1 LPANVKG
8 KAPFWGFILRLFC
21 ATIPLLRE
29 NPPLRDR
36 VRAAYD
42 NNQQHRAHEVVNYVK
57 KPELLAPAGNMEKLK
72 VAIRYGADAVYLGG
86 KAFGLRNMADNFTLD
101 ELREAVDYAHAA
113 GVKVYLTLNAFPG
126 NDDIAA
132 LEEHLREIADIEL
145 DAYIAADP
153 GVIALIREISPER
166 EIHLS
171 TQANTTNWRSARF
184 WQSQG
189 VKRVNLA
196 REMSL
201 PEIRETARKCDMELE
216 AFVHGAM
223 CISYSGR
230 CLLSS
235 AMTGRDA
242 NKGECTQ
249 PCRWNYAIVEES
261 RPGEYFPIE
270 ENDGGS
276 FIFNSK
282 DLCLIEHLPDLVQS
296 GVSSLKIEG
305 RMKGIYYAASVIRIY
320 RAALDSYCEDPAGYR
335 LKPEWLEE
343 LAKVSHRGYTTGF
356 LLGKPR
362 DLDHE
367 YLSSYVRNFEFVA
380 IVEEE
385 AAKGATRVAVRNRMQ
400 LGDQL
405 ELIGQGSSFS
415 SFTLT
420 QMANEYGEPIQF
432 ANPNQRVILT
442 GLPGAGRFDL
452 IRREKKAPAAPLVS
466 LRAAS

>member
-1 LPANVKG
+1 M
-8 KAPFWGFILRLFC
+8 
-21 ATIPLLRE
+21 
-29 NPPLRDR
+29 
-36 VRAAYD
+36 
-42 NNQQHRAHEVVNYVK
+42 K

-86 KAFGLRNMADNFTLD
+86 KAFGLRNLAGNFTLE
-101 ELREAVDYAHAA
+101 ELKEAVSYAHRH

-126 NDDIAA
+126 NDGIAQ
-132 LEEHLREIADIEL
+132 LEQYLRQIAPIDL

-153 GVIALIREISPER
+153 GVIDLIRELSPER

-196 REMSL
+196 REMPL
-201 PEIRETARKCDMELE
+201 TEIRETAQKCDLELE

-230 CLLSS
+230 CLISS
-235 AMTGRDA
+235 ALTGRDA

-261 RPGEYFPIE
+261 RPGEYFPVQE
-270 ENDGGS
+270 DDGGS
-276 FIFNSK
+276 YIFNSK
-282 DLCLIEHLPDLVQS
+282 DLCLIEQLPELVQS
-296 GVSSLKIEG
+296 GVASLKIEG
-305 RMKGIYYAASVIRIY
+305 RMKGIYYAASVIRVY
-320 RAALDSYCEDPAGYR
+320 RAALDSYWEDPQGYR

-343 LAKVSHRGYTTGF
+343 LSKVSHRGYTTGF
-356 LLGKPR
+356 LLGKPQ
-362 DLDHE
+362 DVDHE
-367 YLSSYVRNFEFVA
+367 YWSSYVRTFEFVA
-380 IVEEE
+380 LVEGE
-385 AAKGATRVAVRNRMQ
+385 AACGGVMVGVRNRLQ
-400 LGDQL
+400 LGDRL

-420 QMANEYGEPIQF
+420 GMQDEYGVPIQV
-432 ANPNQRVILT
+432 AHPNQRVILN
-442 GLPGAGRFDL
+442 GLPGAGRYDL
-452 IRREKKAPAAPLVS
+452 IRREKAAQAVPS
-466 LRAAS
+466 

>member
-1 LPANVKG
+1 
-8 KAPFWGFILRLFC
+8 
-21 ATIPLLRE
+21 
-29 NPPLRDR
+29 
-36 VRAAYD
+36 
-42 NNQQHRAHEVVNYVK
+42 
-57 KPELLAPAGNMEKLK
+57 MEKLK

-86 KAFGLRNMADNFTLD
+86 KAFGLRNLADNFTVE
-101 ELREAVDYAHAA
+101 ELREAVDYAHRH

-126 NDDIAA
+126 NDGIASLDA
-132 LEEHLREIADIEL
+132 YLREIADIDL

-153 GVIALIREISPER
+153 GVIDLIRELSPGR

-171 TQANTTNWRSARF
+171 TQANTTNWRSVKF
-184 WQSQG
+184 WQAQG

-196 REMSL
+196 REMPL
-201 PEIRETARKCDMELE
+201 TEIRETAQRCELELE

-230 CLLSS
+230 CLISS

-261 RPGEYFPIE
+261 RPGEYFPIQE
-270 ENDGGS
+270 DDGGS
-276 FIFNSK
+276 YIFNSK
-282 DLCLIEHLPDLVQS
+282 DLCLIEQLPELVQS
-296 GVSSLKIEG
+296 GVNSLKIEG

-320 RAALDSYCEDPAGYR
+320 RAALDSYWEDPAGYI

-343 LAKVSHRGYTTGF
+343 LSKVSHRGYTTGF

-367 YLSSYVRNFEFVA
+367 YWSDYVRTFEFVA
-380 IVEEE
+380 LVEGET
-385 AAKGATRVAVRNRMQ
+385 ASGATLLGVRNRMQ
-400 LGDQL
+400 LGDRL

-420 QMANEYGEPIQF
+420 QMEDENGMPLQVAH
-432 ANPNQRVILT
+432 PNSKVVLT
-442 GLPGAGRFDL
+442 GLQGAGRYDL
-452 IRREKKAPAAPLVS
+452 IRREKAAQVVS
-466 LRAAS
+466 

>member
-1 LPANVKG
+1 
-8 KAPFWGFILRLFC
+8 
-21 ATIPLLRE
+21 
-29 NPPLRDR
+29 
-36 VRAAYD
+36 
-42 NNQQHRAHEVVNYVK
+42 VNYVK

-86 KAFGLRNMADNFTLD
+86 KAFGLRNLADNFTVD
-101 ELREAVDYAHAA
+101 ELREAVDYAHRH

-126 NDDIAA
+126 NDGIAS
-132 LEEHLREIADIEL
+132 LDGYLREIADIDL

-153 GVIALIREISPER
+153 GVIDLIRELSPGR
-166 EIHLS
+166 DIHLS
-171 TQANTTNWRSARF
+171 TQANTTNWRSVKF
-184 WQSQG
+184 WQAQG

-196 REMSL
+196 REMPL
-201 PEIRETARKCDMELE
+201 TEIRETSQRCDLELE

-230 CLLSS
+230 CLISS

-261 RPGEYFPIE
+261 RPGEYFPIQE
-270 ENDGGS
+270 DDGGS
-276 FIFNSK
+276 YIFNSK
-282 DLCLIEHLPDLVQS
+282 DLCLIEQLPELVQS
-296 GVSSLKIEG
+296 GVNSLKIEG

-320 RAALDSYCEDPAGYR
+320 RAALDSYWEDPAGYT

-343 LAKVSHRGYTTGF
+343 LSKVSHRGYTTGF

-367 YLSSYVRNFEFVA
+367 YWSDYVRTFEFVA
-380 IVEEE
+380 LVEGET
-385 AAKGATRVAVRNRMQ
+385 ASGATLLGVRNRMQ
-400 LGDQL
+400 LGDRL

-420 QMANEYGEPIQF
+420 HMEDGNGMPLQVAH
-432 ANPNQRVILT
+432 PNSKVVLT
-442 GLPGAGRFDL
+442 GLDGAGRYDL
-452 IRREKKAPAAPLVS
+452 IRREKAAQV
-466 LRAAS
+466 AS

>member
-1 LPANVKG
+1 M
-8 KAPFWGFILRLFC
+8 
-21 ATIPLLRE
+21 
-29 NPPLRDR
+29 
-36 VRAAYD
+36 
-42 NNQQHRAHEVVNYVK
+42 K

-86 KAFGLRNMADNFTLD
+86 KAFGLRNLADNFTLE
-101 ELREAVDYAHAA
+101 ELREAVDYAHER
-113 GVKVYLTLNAFPG
+113 GVKVYLTLNSFPG
-126 NDDIAA
+126 NDDITQ
-132 LEEHLREIADIEL
+132 LERYLRDIAQIKL

-153 GVIALIREISPER
+153 GVIALIQELSPER

-201 PEIRETARKCDMELE
+201 AEIGETAQKCDLELE

-249 PCRWNYAIVEES
+249 PCRWNYAIVEQS
-261 RPGEYFPIE
+261 RPGEYFPIQE
-270 ENDGGS
+270 DDGGS

-282 DLCLIEHLPDLVQS
+282 DLCLIEHLPDLVRS

-320 RAALDSYCEDPAGYR
+320 REALDSYWEDPAG
-335 LKPEWLEE
+335 
-343 LAKVSHRGYTTGF
+343 
-356 LLGKPR
+356 
-362 DLDHE
+362 
-367 YLSSYVRNFEFVA
+367 
-380 IVEEE
+380 
-385 AAKGATRVAVRNRMQ
+385 
-400 LGDQL
+400 
-405 ELIGQGSSFS
+405 
-415 SFTLT
+415 
-420 QMANEYGEPIQF
+420 
-432 ANPNQRVILT
+432 
-442 GLPGAGRFDL
+442 
-452 IRREKKAPAAPLVS
+452 
-466 LRAAS
+466 

>member
-1 LPANVKG
+1 MTGIGRATGTG
-8 KAPFWGFILRLFC
+8 KDAQ
-21 ATIPLLRE
+21 AAS
-29 NPPLRDR
+29 
-36 VRAAYD
+36 RA
-42 NNQQHRAHEVVNYVK
+42 

-86 KAFGLRNMADNFTLD
+86 KAFGLRNLAGNFTGE
-101 ELREAVDYAHAA
+101 ELSHAVDYAHRR
-113 GVKVYLTLNAFPG
+113 GVKVYLTVNAFPD
-126 NDDIAA
+126 NSDLVR
-132 LEEHLREIADIEL
+132 LERYLDEIAEIPF
-145 DAYIAADP
+145 DAFIAADP
-153 GVIALIREISPER
+153 GVIDLMAGRYPER

-201 PEIRETARKCDMELE
+201 EHIGETAENCDLELE
-216 AFVHGAM
+216 VFVHGAM

-261 RPGEYFPIE
+261 RPGEYFPIHE
-270 ENDGGS
+270 DDSGT

-282 DLCLIEHLPDLVQS
+282 DLCLIEHLPALVES
-296 GVSSLKIEG
+296 GVHSLKIEG

-320 RAALDSYCEDPAGYR
+320 REALDSYWDDPGRYR

-343 LAKVSHRGYTTGF
+343 LSKVSHRGYTTGF
-356 LLGKPR
+356 LLGRPR
-362 DLDHE
+362 DVDHE

-380 IVEEE
+380 MVEGE
-385 AAKGATRVAVRNRMQ
+385 APCGGALVGVRNRLQ
-400 LGDQL
+400 VGDVL
-405 ELIGQGSSFS
+405 ELIGEGSSFTR
-415 SFTLT
+415 FTLEGM
-420 QMANEYGEPIQF
+420 QDEDGLPLQVAH
-432 ANPNQRVILT
+432 PNQRVV
-442 GLPGAGRFDL
+442 LPGLASACEFDL
-452 IRREKKAPAAPLVS
+452 IRREKPAAAGSNP
-466 LRAAS
+466 

>member
-1 LPANVKG
+1 M
-8 KAPFWGFILRLFC
+8 
-21 ATIPLLRE
+21 
-29 NPPLRDR
+29 
-36 VRAAYD
+36 
-42 NNQQHRAHEVVNYVK
+42 K

-86 KAFGLRNMADNFTLD
+86 KAFGLRNLADNFTLAG
-101 ELREAVDYAHAA
+101 LTEAVAYAHRH
-113 GVKVYLTLNAFPG
+113 GVKVYLTLNAFPDNG
-126 NDDIAA
+126 DIRA
-132 LEEHLREIADIEL
+132 LEGYLGEIADIAF

-153 GVIALIREISPER
+153 GVIALIRELYPQR

-189 VKRVNLA
+189 VSRVNLA

-201 PEIRETARKCDMELE
+201 EDIRETAAKCDLELE

-261 RPGEYFPIE
+261 RPGEYFPIQE
-270 ENDGGS
+270 DDGGS

-282 DLCLIEHLPDLVQS
+282 DLCLIEHLPELVQG
-296 GVSSLKIEG
+296 GVASLKIEG

-320 RAALDSYCEDPAGYR
+320 RAALDSYCEDPGAYR
-335 LKPEWLEE
+335 LRPEWLEE
-343 LAKVSHRGYTTGF
+343 LSKVSHRGYTTGF

-380 IVEEE
+380 IVEGD
-385 AAKGATRVAVRNRMQ
+385 AAGGGTLVAVRNRLQ
-400 LGDQL
+400 LGDTV

-420 QMANEYGEPIQF
+420 GMQNEDGLPVQV
-432 ANPNQRVILT
+432 AHPNQRVVLT
-442 GLPGAGRFDL
+442 GLSGAGQFDL
-452 IRREKKAPAAPLVS
+452 IRREKKAKVA
-466 LRAAS
+466 

>member
-1 LPANVKG
+1 M
-8 KAPFWGFILRLFC
+8 
-21 ATIPLLRE
+21 
-29 NPPLRDR
+29 
-36 VRAAYD
+36 
-42 NNQQHRAHEVVNYVK
+42 K

-86 KAFGLRNMADNFTLD
+86 KAFGLRNLAGNFTLE
-101 ELREAVDYAHAA
+101 ELSEAVEYAHRH
-113 GVKVYLTLNAFPG
+113 GVKVYLTLNAFPD
-126 NDDIAA
+126 NKDIGA
-132 LEEHLREIADIEL
+132 LEQYLSQIAHIEF

-153 GVIALIREISPER
+153 GVIALIRELYPER

-184 WQSQG
+184 WHSQG

-201 PEIRETARKCDMELE
+201 DDIRETAENCDIELE

-261 RPGEYFPIE
+261 RPGEYFPIQE
-270 ENDGGS
+270 DDGGS

-282 DLCLIEHLPDLVQS
+282 DLCLIEHLPELVQC
-296 GVSSLKIEG
+296 GVGSLKIEG

-320 RAALDSYCEDPAGYR
+320 RAALDSYCADPEAYS

-343 LAKVSHRGYTTGF
+343 LSKVSHRGYTTGF

-362 DLDHE
+362 DVDHE

-380 IVEEE
+380 IVEGE
-385 AAKGATRVAVRNRMQ
+385 ACCGGTLVAVRNRMQ
-400 LGDQL
+400 LGDTL
-405 ELIGQGSSFS
+405 ELIGQGSSFV

-420 QMANEYGEPIQF
+420 SMRSEDGLPLQVAH
-432 ANPNQRVILT
+432 PNQRVVLS
-442 GLPGAGRFDL
+442 GLSGAGEFDL
-452 IRREKKAPAAPLVS
+452 IRREKEVKVVV
-466 LRAAS
+466 

>member
-1 LPANVKG
+1 
-8 KAPFWGFILRLFC
+8 
-21 ATIPLLRE
+21 
-29 NPPLRDR
+29 
-36 VRAAYD
+36 
-42 NNQQHRAHEVVNYVK
+42 
-57 KPELLAPAGNMEKLK
+57 MEKLK
-72 VAIRYGADAVYLGG
+72 VAVRYGADAVYLGG
-86 KAFGLRNMADNFTLD
+86 KAFGLRNQADNFTLP
-101 ELREAVDYAHAA
+101 ELSEAVAYAHEH
-113 GVKVYLTLNAFPG
+113 GVRVYLTVNTFPDNAEI
-126 NDDIAA
+126 DA
-132 LEEHLREIADIEL
+132 LETYLAEIADIPF

-153 GVIALIREISPER
+153 GVVGLIRELYPEL

-201 PEIRETARKCDMELE
+201 DDIRKTAEKCDIELE

-230 CLLSS
+230 CLISS

-261 RPGEYFPIE
+261 RPGEYFPILE
-270 ENDGGS
+270 DDSGS

-282 DLCLIEHLPDLVQS
+282 DLCLIEHLPELVAS
-296 GVSSLKIEG
+296 GVGSLKIEG
-305 RMKGIYYAASVIRIY
+305 RMKGIYYAASVIRVY
-320 RAALDSYCEDPAGYR
+320 RAALDSYWQDPQGYA
-335 LKPEWLEE
+335 LKAEWLEE

-362 DLDHE
+362 DVDHE

-380 IVEEE
+380 IVEGE
-385 AAKGATRVAVRNRMQ
+385 APDGGTLVGVRNRLR
-400 LGDQL
+400 LGDTL
-405 ELIGQGSSFS
+405 ELIGQGASFS
-415 SFTLT
+415 GFTLT
-420 QMANEYGEPIQF
+420 EMKNELGVPMQV
-432 ANPNQRVILT
+432 ANPNQRVVLS
-442 GLPGAGRFDL
+442 GLADAKRFDL
-452 IRREKKAPAAPLVS
+452 IRREKPA
-466 LRAAS
+466 RGAA

>member
-1 LPANVKG
+1 M
-8 KAPFWGFILRLFC
+8 
-21 ATIPLLRE
+21 
-29 NPPLRDR
+29 
-36 VRAAYD
+36 
-42 NNQQHRAHEVVNYVK
+42 NYVK

-86 KAFGLRNMADNFTLD
+86 KAFGLRNLADNFTVD
-101 ELREAVDYAHAA
+101 ELREAVDYAHRH

-126 NDDIAA
+126 NDGIAS
-132 LEEHLREIADIEL
+132 LDGYLREIADIDL

-153 GVIALIREISPER
+153 GVIDLIRELSPGR
-166 EIHLS
+166 DIHLS
-171 TQANTTNWRSARF
+171 TQANTTNWRSVKF
-184 WQSQG
+184 WQAQG

-196 REMSL
+196 REMPL
-201 PEIRETARKCDMELE
+201 TEIRETSQRCDLELE

-230 CLLSS
+230 CLISS

-261 RPGEYFPIE
+261 RPGEYFPIQE
-270 ENDGGS
+270 DDGGS
-276 FIFNSK
+276 YIFNSK
-282 DLCLIEHLPDLVQS
+282 DLCLIEQLPELVQS
-296 GVSSLKIEG
+296 GVNSLKIEG

-320 RAALDSYCEDPAGYR
+320 RAALDSYWEDPAGYT

-343 LAKVSHRGYTTGF
+343 LSKVSHRGYTTGF

-367 YLSSYVRNFEFVA
+367 YWSDYVRTFEFVA
-380 IVEEE
+380 LVEGET
-385 AAKGATRVAVRNRMQ
+385 ASGATLLGVRNRMQ
-400 LGDQL
+400 LGDRL

-420 QMANEYGEPIQF
+420 HMEDGNGMPLQVAH
-432 ANPNQRVILT
+432 PNSKVVLT
-442 GLPGAGRFDL
+442 GLDGAGRYDL
-452 IRREKKAPAAPLVS
+452 IRREKAAQV
-466 LRAAS
+466 AS

>member
-1 LPANVKG
+1 MTDDEQGAVGRDLALRIDEVRQAVPAPAG
-8 KAPFWGFILRLFC
+8 PAG
-21 ATIPLLRE
+21 
-29 NPPLRDR
+29 
-36 VRAAYD
+36 
-42 NNQQHRAHEVVNYVK
+42 

-86 KAFGLRNMADNFTLD
+86 KAFGLRNLAGNFTLA
-101 ELREAVDYAHAA
+101 ELAQAVEYAHRH
-113 GVKVYLTLNAFPG
+113 GVKVYLTLNAFPD
-126 NDDIAA
+126 NADLRA
-132 LEEHLREIADIEL
+132 LERYLAEIAGIPF

-153 GVIALIREISPER
+153 GVIALIRESCPER
-166 EIHLS
+166 DIHLS

-201 PEIRETARKCDMELE
+201 QDIGETAKRCDIELE

-261 RPGEYFPIE
+261 RPGEYFPIQE
-270 ENDGGS
+270 DDGGS

-282 DLCLIEHLPDLVQS
+282 DLCLIEQLPELVRS
-296 GVSSLKIEG
+296 GVGSLKIEG
-305 RMKGIYYAASVIRIY
+305 RMKGIFYAASVIRIY
-320 RAALDSYCEDPAGYR
+320 RAALDSYWDDPEGYR
-335 LKPEWLEE
+335 LRPEWLEE
-343 LAKVSHRGYTTGF
+343 LSKVSHRGYTTGF

-380 IVEEE
+380 IVEGE
-385 AAKGATRVAVRNRMQ
+385 ASGGGTLVAVRNRLQ
-400 LGDQL
+400 VGDAL
-405 ELIGQGSSFS
+405 ELIGQGSSFH

-420 QMANEYGEPIQF
+420 GMQDENGLPVQA
-432 ANPNQRVILT
+432 AHPNQRVVLQ
-442 GLPGAGRFDL
+442 GLPGAGEFDL
-452 IRREKKAPAAPLVS
+452 IRREKAAKRGGQV
-466 LRAAS
+466 

>member
-1 LPANVKG
+1 MTIEELQ
-8 KAPFWGFILRLFC
+8 KAGSSR
-21 ATIPLLRE
+21 
-29 NPPLRDR
+29 
-36 VRAAYD
+36 RAGPGA
-42 NNQQHRAHEVVNYVK
+42 

-86 KAFGLRNMADNFTLD
+86 KAFGLRNLAGNFTLE
-101 ELREAVDYAHAA
+101 ELAQGVDYAHRH
-113 GVKVYLTLNAFPG
+113 GVKVYLTLNAFPD
-126 NDDIAA
+126 NADLLA
-132 LEEHLREIADIEL
+132 LERYLREIAEIPF

-153 GVIALIREISPER
+153 GVIALIRESAPER

-171 TQANTTNWRSARF
+171 TQANTTNWRSASF
-184 WQSQG
+184 WQAQG

-201 PEIRETARKCDMELE
+201 EDIRETAGRCELELE

-261 RPGEYFPIE
+261 RPGEYFPIQE
-270 ENDGGS
+270 DDGGS

-282 DLCLIEHLPDLVQS
+282 DLCLIEHLPDLVRS
-296 GVSSLKIEG
+296 GVGSLKIEG

-320 RAALDSYCEDPAGYR
+320 REALDSYWEN
-335 LKPEWLEE
+335 PESYQMRPQWLEE
-343 LAKVSHRGYTTGF
+343 LSKVSHRGYTTGF

-380 IVEEE
+380 IVEGK
-385 AAKGATRVAVRNRMQ
+385 APCGGTLVAVRNRLQ
-400 LGDQL
+400 VGDSL
-405 ELIGQGSSFS
+405 ELIGQGSRFT
-415 SFTLT
+415 SFTLSEMRDEKGLAVQT
-420 QMANEYGEPIQF
+420 AH
-432 ANPNQRVILT
+432 PNQRVVLGGLT
-442 GLPGAGRFDL
+442 DVGEFDL
-452 IRREKKAPAAPLVS
+452 IRREKPAKGADPV
-466 LRAAS
+466 

>member
-1 LPANVKG
+1 M
-8 KAPFWGFILRLFC
+8 
-21 ATIPLLRE
+21 TIDEARQAGPVPVGPRG
-29 NPPLRDR
+29 
-36 VRAAYD
+36 
-42 NNQQHRAHEVVNYVK
+42 

-86 KAFGLRNMADNFTLD
+86 KAFGLRNLAGNFTIA
-101 ELREAVDYAHAA
+101 ELAQGVEYAHRH
-113 GVKVYLTLNAFPG
+113 GVKVYLTLNAFPD
-126 NDDIAA
+126 NADLLA
-132 LEEHLREIADIEL
+132 LEKYLGEIAGIPI

-153 GVIALIREISPER
+153 GVIALIRDNCPER

-201 PEIRETARKCDMELE
+201 EDIRETARRCDMELE

-261 RPGEYFPIE
+261 RPGEYFPIQE
-270 ENDGGS
+270 DDGGS

-282 DLCLIEHLPDLVQS
+282 DLCLIEQLPDLVRS
-296 GVSSLKIEG
+296 GVGSLKIEG

-320 RAALDSYCEDPAGYR
+320 REALDSYWEDPGGYR
-335 LKPEWLEE
+335 LRPEWLEE
-343 LAKVSHRGYTTGF
+343 LSKVSHRGYTTGF

-380 IVEEE
+380 IVEGEVPQ
-385 AAKGATRVAVRNRMQ
+385 GGTLVAVRNRLQ
-400 LGDQL
+400 LGDDL
-405 ELIGQGSSFS
+405 ELIGQGSSFTR
-415 SFTLT
+415 FTLT
-420 QMANEYGEPIQF
+420 RIQDENGLPLQV
-432 ANPNQRVILT
+432 AHPNQRVVLSGLT
-442 GLPGAGRFDL
+442 AAGEFDL
-452 IRREKKAPAAPLVS
+452 IRREKPAK
-466 LRAAS
+466 RAG

>member
-1 LPANVKG
+1 MDAASGISTSNSELWTASHRSG
-8 KAPFWGFILRLFC
+8 SCKA
-21 ATIPLLRE
+21 
-29 NPPLRDR
+29 
-36 VRAAYD
+36 Y
-42 NNQQHRAHEVVNYVK
+42 EVENYVK

-86 KAFGLRNMADNFTLD
+86 KAFGLRNLADNFTLD
-101 ELREAVDYAHAA
+101 ELREAVDYAHER
-113 GVKVYLTLNAFPG
+113 GVKVYLTLNSFPG
-126 NDDIAA
+126 NDGITA
-132 LEEHLREIADIEL
+132 LEGFLREIAGIGL

-153 GVIALIREISPER
+153 GVVALIREVSPER

-201 PEIRETARKCDMELE
+201 AEIRETALHCDMELE
-216 AFVHGAM
+216 TFVHGAM

-261 RPGEYFPIE
+261 RPGEYFPIQE
-270 ENDGGS
+270 GDGGS

-282 DLCLIEHLPDLVQS
+282 DLCLIEHLPELVQC

-343 LAKVSHRGYTTGF
+343 LSKVSHRGYTTGF
-356 LLGKPR
+356 ALGKPR
-362 DLDHE
+362 ELDHE
-367 YLSSYVRNFEFVA
+367 YWSSYVRNFEFVA
-380 IVEEE
+380 VVEGE
-385 AAKGATRVAVRNRMQ
+385 AGSGGTQVTVRNRLQ
-400 LGDQL
+400 LGDRL
-405 ELIGQGSSFS
+405 ELIGEGSSFS
-415 SFTLT
+415 TFTLT
-420 QMANEYGEPIQF
+420 RMENESGEPVQV
-432 ANPNQRVILT
+432 ANPNQRVVLS
-442 GLPGAGRFDL
+442 GLAGAGRFDL
-452 IRREKKAPAAPLVS
+452 IRREKREQAEAGS
-466 LRAAS
+466 LRSQSKGETQPQPEP

>member
-1 LPANVKG
+1 
-8 KAPFWGFILRLFC
+8 
-21 ATIPLLRE
+21 
-29 NPPLRDR
+29 
-36 VRAAYD
+36 
-42 NNQQHRAHEVVNYVK
+42 VNYVK

-86 KAFGLRNMADNFTLD
+86 KAFGLRNLADNFTVE
-101 ELREAVDYAHAA
+101 ELREAVDYAHRHQ
-113 GVKVYLTLNAFPG
+113 VKVYLTLNAFPG
-126 NDDIAA
+126 NDGIAS
-132 LEEHLREIADIEL
+132 LDSYLREISGIDL

-153 GVIALIREISPER
+153 GVIDLIRELAPGR

-171 TQANTTNWRSARF
+171 TQANTTNWRSVKF
-184 WQSQG
+184 WQAQG

-196 REMSL
+196 REMPL
-201 PEIRETARKCDMELE
+201 TEIRETAQKCELELE

-230 CLLSS
+230 CLISS

-261 RPGEYFPIE
+261 RPGEYFPIQE
-270 ENDGGS
+270 DDGGS
-276 FIFNSK
+276 YIFNSK
-282 DLCLIEHLPDLVQS
+282 DLCLIEQLPELVQS
-296 GVSSLKIEG
+296 GVHSLKIEG

-320 RAALDSYCEDPAGYR
+320 RAALDSYWENPAGYT

-343 LAKVSHRGYTTGF
+343 LSKVSHRGYTTGF

-367 YLSSYVRNFEFVA
+367 YWSDYVRTFEFVA
-380 IVEEE
+380 LVEGETSS
-385 AAKGATRVAVRNRMQ
+385 GATLLGVRNRMQ
-400 LGDQL
+400 LGDRL

-420 QMANEYGEPIQF
+420 QMEDENGVPLKVAH
-432 ANPNQRVILT
+432 PNSKVVLT
-442 GLPGAGRFDL
+442 GLVGAGRYDL
-452 IRREKKAPAAPLVS
+452 IRREKAAQVVS
-466 LRAAS
+466 

>member
-1 LPANVKG
+1 M
-8 KAPFWGFILRLFC
+8 
-21 ATIPLLRE
+21 
-29 NPPLRDR
+29 
-36 VRAAYD
+36 
-42 NNQQHRAHEVVNYVK
+42 K

-86 KAFGLRNMADNFTLD
+86 KAFGLRNLAGNFTTA
-101 ELREAVDYAHAA
+101 ELREAVDYAHRH

-126 NDDIAA
+126 NDGIAE
-132 LEEHLREIADIEL
+132 LERYLREIADIKL

-153 GVIALIREISPER
+153 GVIDLIRELSPER

-196 REMSL
+196 REMPLS
-201 PEIRETARKCDMELE
+201 EIRETAQRCELELE

-230 CLLSS
+230 CLISS

-261 RPGEYFPIE
+261 RPGEYFPIQE
-270 ENDGGS
+270 DDEGS
-276 FIFNSK
+276 YIFNSK
-282 DLCLIEHLPDLVQS
+282 DLCLIEQLPELVQS
-296 GVSSLKIEG
+296 GVNSLKIEG
-305 RMKGIYYAASVIRIY
+305 RMKGIYYTASVTRIY
-320 RAALDSYCEDPAGYR
+320 RAALDSYWEDPEGYL

-343 LAKVSHRGYTTGF
+343 LSKVSHRGYTTGF

-362 DLDHE
+362 DVDHE
-367 YLSSYVRNFEFVA
+367 YWSSYVRSFEFVA
-380 IVEEE
+380 LVEGE
-385 AAKGATRVAVRNRMQ
+385 ARPGATLVGVRNRMQ
-400 LGDQL
+400 LGDRL

-420 QMANEYGEPIQF
+420 QMEDENGVPLQVAH
-432 ANPNQRVILT
+432 PNQRIVLT
-442 GLPGAGRFDL
+442 GLPDAGQFDL
-452 IRREKKAPAAPLVS
+452 IRREKAAQV
-466 LRAAS
+466 AS

>member
-1 LPANVKG
+1 MESGITGCKSELGNGASGSKRQ
-8 KAPFWGFILRLFC
+8 A
-21 ATIPLLRE
+21 
-29 NPPLRDR
+29 
-36 VRAAYD
+36 
-42 NNQQHRAHEVVNYVK
+42 K

-86 KAFGLRNMADNFTLD
+86 KAFGLRNMADNFTLP
-101 ELREAVDYAHAA
+101 ELSEAVDYAHRQ
-113 GVKVYLTLNAFPG
+113 GVKVYLTLNSFPDNG
-126 NDDIAA
+126 EIEA
-132 LEEHLREIADIEL
+132 LTDYLGELADIPF

-153 GVIALIREISPER
+153 GVVALIGEISPQR

-171 TQANTTNWRSARF
+171 TQANTTNWRSASF
-184 WQSQG
+184 WHARG

-201 PEIRETARKCDMELE
+201 EDIRQTADRCGIELE

-230 CLLSS
+230 CLISS

-261 RPGEYFPIE
+261 RPGEYFPVLE
-270 ENDGGS
+270 DESGS

-296 GVSSLKIEG
+296 GIDSLKIEG
-305 RMKGIYYAASVIRIY
+305 RMKGIYYAASVIRVY
-320 RAALDSYCEDPAGYR
+320 RAALDSYWQDPAGYA

-343 LAKVSHRGYTTGF
+343 LSKVSHRGYTTGF
-356 LLGKPR
+356 LFGKPR

-380 IVEEE
+380 IVEGE
-385 AAKGATRVAVRNRMQ
+385 APGGGTLVAVRNRLQ
-400 LGDQL
+400 LGDTL
-405 ELIGQGSSFS
+405 ELIGQGVEFS
-415 SFTLT
+415 RFTLT
-420 QMANEYGEPIQF
+420 RMLNEAGLPLQV
-432 ANPNQRVILT
+432 AHPNQMVV
-442 GLPGAGRFDL
+442 LPELGGAGRFDL
-452 IRREKKAPAAPLVS
+452 IRREKAAQV
-466 LRAAS
+466 AS

>member
-1 LPANVKG
+1 
-8 KAPFWGFILRLFC
+8 
-21 ATIPLLRE
+21 
-29 NPPLRDR
+29 
-36 VRAAYD
+36 
-42 NNQQHRAHEVVNYVK
+42 VK

-86 KAFGLRNMADNFTLD
+86 KAFGLRNMADNFTQE
-101 ELREAVDYAHAA
+101 ELLAAVDYAHGH
-113 GVKVYLTLNAFPG
+113 GVKVYLTLNSYPG
-126 NDDIAA
+126 NDGIAQ
-132 LEEHLREIADIEL
+132 LELFLREIAGINL

-153 GVIALIREISPER
+153 GVIDLIREISPGR
-166 EIHLS
+166 DIHLS

-184 WQSQG
+184 WQNQG
-189 VKRVNLA
+189 ITRVNLA
-196 REMSL
+196 REMPLS
-201 PEIRETARKCDMELE
+201 EICQTAQRCELELE

-261 RPGEYFPIE
+261 RPGEYFPIQE
-270 ENDGGS
+270 DDEGS
-276 FIFNSK
+276 YIFNSK
-282 DLCLIEHLPDLVQS
+282 DLCLLEQIPELVQS
-296 GVSSLKIEG
+296 GVASLKIEG
-305 RMKGIYYAASVIRIY
+305 RMKGIYYAASVIRVY
-320 RAALDSYCEDPAGYR
+320 RAALDSYCQDPGNYT

-343 LAKVSHRGYTTGF
+343 LSKVSHRGYTTGF

-367 YLSSYVRNFEFVA
+367 YWSSYVRNFEFVA
-380 IVEEE
+380 LVEGE
-385 AAKGATRVAVRNRMQ
+385 AASGGTLVGVRNRMQ
-400 LGDQL
+400 LGDRL

-415 SFTLT
+415 GFTLARMEDENGIPL
-420 QMANEYGEPIQF
+420 QVAH
-432 ANPNQRVILT
+432 PNQRVVLP

-452 IRREKKAPAAPLVS
+452 IRREKAAQV
-466 LRAAS
+466 AS

>member
-1 LPANVKG
+1 
-8 KAPFWGFILRLFC
+8 
-21 ATIPLLRE
+21 
-29 NPPLRDR
+29 
-36 VRAAYD
+36 
-42 NNQQHRAHEVVNYVK
+42 
-57 KPELLAPAGNMEKLK
+57 MEKLK

-86 KAFGLRNMADNFTLD
+86 KAFGLRNLAGNFTLD
-101 ELREAVDYAHAA
+101 ELVQAVAYAHEH
-113 GVKVYLTLNAFPG
+113 GVKVYLTLNAFPD
-126 NDDIAA
+126 NDDLGA
-132 LEEHLREIADIEL
+132 LESYLRDIASIAF

-153 GVIALIREISPER
+153 GVIALIREIYPER

-171 TQANTTNWRSARF
+171 TQANTTNWRSACF

-201 PEIRETARKCDMELE
+201 GDIAETASRCDLELE

-261 RPGEYFPIE
+261 RPGEYFPIQE
-270 ENDGGS
+270 DEGGS

-282 DLCLIEHLPDLVQS
+282 DLCLIEHLPALIQS
-296 GVSSLKIEG
+296 GVGSLKIEG

-320 RAALDSYCEDPAGYR
+320 RAALDSYWEDPAAYR
-335 LKPEWLEE
+335 VRPEWLEE
-343 LAKVSHRGYTTGF
+343 LSKVSHRGYTTGF

-362 DLDHE
+362 DVDHE

-380 IVEEE
+380 IVEGE
-385 AAKGATRVAVRNRMQ
+385 APCGGTLVAVRNRMQ
-400 LGDQL
+400 LGDTL
-405 ELIGQGSSFS
+405 ELIGQGSTFS
-415 SFTLT
+415 AFTLT
-420 QMANEYGEPIQF
+420 GMQSESGLPVQVAH
-432 ANPNQRVILT
+432 PNQRVVLT
-442 GLPGAGRFDL
+442 GLCGAGAFDL
-452 IRREKKAPAAPLVS
+452 IRREKAVQ
-466 LRAAS
+466 AS

>member
-1 LPANVKG
+1 VHSAPVLCYHPAPND
-8 KAPFWGFILRLFC
+8 
-21 ATIPLLRE
+21 RE
-29 NPPLRDR
+29 NAGWL
-36 VRAAYD
+36 
-42 NNQQHRAHEVVNYVK
+42 QQKVHEVVKNVK

-86 KAFGLRNMADNFTLD
+86 KAFGLRNLADNFTVE
-101 ELREAVDYAHAA
+101 ELRQAVAYAHER
-113 GVKVYLTLNAFPG
+113 GVKVYLTLNAFPDNG
-126 NDDIAA
+126 EIEL
-132 LEEHLREIADIEL
+132 LERYLGEIQGIEL

-153 GVIALIREISPER
+153 GVIALIRELAPGR
-166 EIHLS
+166 DIHLS

-184 WQSQG
+184 WASLG

-201 PEIRETARKCDMELE
+201 EDMRETALRCDLELE

-249 PCRWNYAIVEES
+249 PCRWNYAIVEET
-261 RPGEYFPIE
+261 RPGEYFPIVE
-270 ENDGGS
+270 DDGGS

-282 DLCLIEHLPDLVQS
+282 DLCLIEQLPELVQS
-296 GVSSLKIEG
+296 GIDSLKIEG
-305 RMKGIYYAASVIRIY
+305 RMKGIYYAASVIRVY
-320 RAALDSYCEDPAGYR
+320 RAALDSYCADPQGYR
-335 LKPEWLEE
+335 LKPEWLAE

-367 YLSSYVRNFEFVA
+367 YDSCYVRSFEFVA
-380 IVEEE
+380 LVEGESDSR
-385 AAKGATRVAVRNRMQ
+385 GTPVAVRNRLQ
-400 LGDQL
+400 LGDRL
-405 ELIGQGSSFS
+405 ELIGQGCSFS
-415 SFTLT
+415 GFTLT
-420 QMANEYGEPIQF
+420 RMENEAGEPVSV
-432 ANPNQRVILT
+432 AHPNQRVILPE
-442 GLPGAGRFDL
+442 LAGAGQFDL
-452 IRREKKAPAAPLVS
+452 IRREKAVRAAAPLAVPETQV
-466 LRAAS
+466 AS

>member
-1 LPANVKG
+1 MEPGITDLKRN
-8 KAPFWGFILRLFC
+8 
-21 ATIPLLRE
+21 
-29 NPPLRDR
+29 
-36 VRAAYD
+36 
-42 NNQQHRAHEVVNYVK
+42 

-86 KAFGLRNMADNFTLD
+86 KSFGLRNLADNFTQP
-101 ELREAVDYAHAA
+101 ELSEAVGYAHLH
-113 GVKVYLTLNAFPG
+113 GVKVYLTLNTFPDNAQIG
-126 NDDIAA
+126 A
-132 LEEHLREIADIEL
+132 LEEYLGQIAAVPF

-153 GVIALIREISPER
+153 GVVALIGEIYPGR

-171 TQANTTNWRSARF
+171 TQANTTNWRSAKY

-201 PEIRETARKCDMELE
+201 DDIRETSSRCDIELE

-230 CLLSS
+230 CLISS

-242 NKGECTQ
+242 NKGECSQ
-249 PCRWNYAIVEES
+249 PCRWNYAIVEET
-261 RPGEYFPIE
+261 RPGEYFPIVE
-270 ENDGGS
+270 DDSGS

-282 DLCLIEHLPDLVQS
+282 DLCLLEHLPELVQS
-296 GVSSLKIEG
+296 GVGSLKIEG
-305 RMKGIYYAASVIRIY
+305 RMKGIFYAASVIRIY
-320 RAALDSYCEDPAGYR
+320 RAALDSYWDDPAAYR

-343 LAKVSHRGYTTGF
+343 LSKVSHRGYTTGF

-380 IVEEE
+380 IVEGK
-385 AAKGATRVAVRNRMQ
+385 APCGGTLVAVRNRLQ
-400 LGDQL
+400 LGDTL
-405 ELIGQGSSFS
+405 ELIGQGCSFS

-420 QMANEYGEPIQF
+420 RMQSETGLPVQVAH
-432 ANPNQRVILT
+432 PNQRVVLT
-442 GLPGAGRFDL
+442 GLSDAGRFDL
-452 IRREKKAPAAPLVS
+452 IRRDKTAKV
-466 LRAAS
+466 AS